1 MKRIFKYLTMTVLSA
16 SLFFYSCETT
26 ELEDLA
32 SPNALSADLADADL
46 LLNQVQLN
54 YLGAMQN
61 MQGTSS
67 DLARLTSMF
76 GRNYYQNF
84 SSGTASSMWSNL
96 YSGMLPDIE
105 AIELQNGEDNIYGY
119 HLGISKTMVAHI
131 MMLLVDSVGDVPWS
145 QANQPTAYPSPMVDD
160 DADVYAAAFAL
171 LDEAESYL
179 QSSGGGDDLFYGGDA
194 GQWIKVINTLR
205 MRYHLT
211 VGNYAEALAMD
222 NIIATEADDLQFN
235 YGTQDLQPNTRHPFY
250 NSDYTDGGA
259 AYYQSSWLMDLMVG
273 DKTEWYGGA
282 GLAYPGL
289 GNEEN
294 GAAQAAIT
302 TDDPRRRYMFYR
314 QQWVT
319 PGQSA
324 MLFAFDAGPWVW
336 PLSWGGSSVDT
347 ENAVTLTCSTT
358 NQPFHLEFTPDGD
371 PTGSDAGMKG
381 RWCATF
387 LGYWGRHHG
396 DDGGTPPDQFARTAF
411 GVYPAGGSFDNQP
424 DIPNWDNFGGLGAM
438 GDGIKGAVGL
448 GNGGQGAGIWPIHL
462 ASYSHFMKA
471 EAAMWLGDAATAAT
485 LMEAGMNL
493 SFQKVMSFGVIDPE
507 ADSNYFPSATEVSDF
522 IQLKMGEFNAAPLT
536 SQLDALG
543 WPVEKDKLDIL
554 GEQYFVAMFGGA
566 NDAWNFIRRTGYPRT
581 LSRGLMDNVES
592 GPFPRTGTYPTG
604 EISANPNILQRQ
616 DNTTQVF
623 WDNGA
628 TNPAN

>member
-1 MKRIFKYLTMTVLSA
+1 MKRIFKYLMMTVLPA
-16 SLFFYSCETT
+16 ALFFYSCETT

-54 YLGAMQN
+54 YLGSMIN

-67 DLARLTSMF
+67 DLARLTAMF
-76 GRNYYQNF
+76 GRNYYENY

-105 AIELQNGEDNIYGY
+105 AIELQNGEDNLFAF
-119 HLGISKTMVAHI
+119 HLGISKTMVAHV
-131 MMLLVDSVGDVPWS
+131 MMLLVESVGDIPWS
-145 QANQPTAYPSPMVDD
+145 QANNPSDYPSPMVDD

-179 QSSGGGDDLFYGGDA
+179 QSSGGGSDLFYGGDV
-194 GQWIKVINTLR
+194 GKWLKLVNTLR

-235 YGTQDLQPNTRHPFY
+235 YGTQELQPNTRHPFY
-250 NSDYTDGGA
+250 NSDYTSGGA
-259 AYYQSSWLMDLMVG
+259 AYYQSSWLMDLMDG
-273 DKTEWYGGA
+273 EETDWYSGG
-282 GLAYPGL
+282 GIAYPGL
-289 GNEEN
+289 GNEED
-294 GAAQAAIT
+294 GAAQRAVQS
-302 TDDPRRRYMFYR
+302 DDPRRRYYFYR
-314 QQWVT
+314 QQWNT

-324 MLFAFDAGPWVW
+324 MLFAYEGGPWVW

-347 ENAVTLTCSTT
+347 EDGVRLQCSLQD
-358 NQPFHLEFTPDGD
+358 QPFHLEFTPDGD
-371 PTGSDAGMKG
+371 PTGASAGMKG
-381 RWCATF
+381 RWCANF

-396 DDGGTPPDQFARTAF
+396 NDEGTPPDQFSRTAF

-438 GDGIKGAVGL
+438 NDGIKGAVGL

-493 SFQKVMSFGVIDPE
+493 SFQKVLGFSSLDPD
-507 ADSNYFPSATEVSDF
+507 ADSNYFATATEVTDF
-522 IQLKMGEFNAAPLT
+522 IALKMDEFNTAPLT
-536 SQLDALG
+536 SALDGLG

-566 NDAWNFIRRTGYPRT
+566 NDAWNFMRRTGYPRT
-581 LSRGLMDNVES
+581 LSRGIMDNVES